1 MSTAAFIAGAT
12 LGLFNLPHCA
22 GMCGPLASASCGH
35 ERKTGPLRYQ
45 FGRTCSYAAAGAIAG
60 HVGEGVAFVVPGRF
74 GAWVFAGLSA
84 LACLLSARA
93 LLWSGQRLF
102 TLRTSAS
109 ARSPLTALLRLVPR
123 DPLLLGLA
131 SVLLPCGLL
140 AAALVAAV
148 TTGSGHAGA
157 LLMLGFA
164 TSSGISL
171 LSVAWF
177 LQLVPA
183 QASIGVRR
191 ALATLLIATAVLAIA
206 RPLRSDLNATSASTA
221 NAATGSLT
229 HHCH

>member
-1 MSTAAFIAGAT
+1 MSTAAFITGAT

-45 FGRTCSYAAAGAIAG
+45 FGRTCSYVAAGAIAG
-60 HVGEGVAFVVPGRF
+60 HVGEGVAFVAPGRL
-74 GAWVFAGLSA
+74 GAWLFAGLSA
-84 LACLLSARA
+84 LACLLTARS

-102 TLRTSAS
+102 TLRTSKN

-148 TTGSGHAGA
+148 TTGRGNAGA
-157 LLMLGFA
+157 LLMLGFV

-171 LSVAWF
+171 LSVAW
-177 LQLVPA
+177 LMQLVPA
-183 QASIGVRR
+183 QASLGVRR
-191 ALATLLIATAVLAIA
+191 GLAMLLVVTAVLVIA
-206 RPLRSDLNATSASTA
+206 RPLRSESNASSSTDH
-221 NAATGSLT
+221 LT